1 MSIGFRVKTDE
12 ELSAEFRALTD
23 THLIETGK
31 MLRDFAKP
39 RPGQGPDENWL
50 RQLKSKG
57 RVEAKVSSQ
66 GWVAIRENLA
76 GRA

>member
-23 THLIETGK
+23 QQLIETGK
-31 MLRDFAKP
+31 MLKEFAKP

-50 RQLKSKG
+50 RQLKLA
-57 RVEAKVSSQ
+57 RVEWK
-66 GWVAIRENLA
+66 R
-76 GRA
+76 RYP

>member
-23 THLIETGK
+23 QQLIETGK
-31 MLRDFAKP
+31 MLKNFAKA

-50 RQLKSKG
+50 RQL
-57 RVEAKVSSQ
+57 RIA
-66 GWVAIRENLA
+66 REVWRERHPLKQI
-76 GRA
+76 